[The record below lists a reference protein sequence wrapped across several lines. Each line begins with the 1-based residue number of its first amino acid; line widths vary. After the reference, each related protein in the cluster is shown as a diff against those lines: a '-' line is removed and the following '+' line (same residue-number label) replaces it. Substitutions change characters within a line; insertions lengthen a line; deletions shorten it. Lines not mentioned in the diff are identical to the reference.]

1 MAREKETRRAKT
13 KARILLVEDHAMVRF
28 GLTQLINQQADLAVC
43 GEADSVPGALEAVA
57 TLKPDL
63 AIVDLTLKG
72 SNGLEL
78 IKTLAAQYPKL
89 SVLVV
94 SMHDESLNAELALHA
109 GAKGYIMK
117 EEAIEKMLVAL
128 RRVLSGKIYL
138 SDNITLKLLQKQIS
152 GRKEI
157 KATPV
162 ELLGRPG
169 PLGIDAPPAYDTDF
183 YLRLLA
189 RSVETLLAPF
199 GYEEDAVLDWLRG
212 RSTAPKRNSPR
223 PLVDES
229 TPRFVRTG
237 RLLASK
243 LAP

>member
-1 MAREKETRRAKT
+1 
-13 KARILLVEDHAMVRF
+13 MVRF

-43 GEADSVPGALEAVA
+43 GEADSVPEALEAVA
-57 TLKPDL
+57 NLKPDL

-94 SMHDESLNAELALHA
+94 SMHDESFNAELALHA

-162 ELLGRPG
+162 ELLSHRELQVFQLIGEWRQTHEIAKQ
-169 PLGIDAPPAYDTDF
+169 LHLSIKTVEYYHHRIKEKLD
-183 YLRLLA
+183 LRNATELRHYA
-189 RSVETLLAPF
+189 T
-199 GYEEDAVLDWLRG
+199 DWLQR
-212 RSTAPKRNSPR
+212 KRK
-223 PLVDES
+223 
-229 TPRFVRTG
+229 G
-237 RLLASK
+237 
-243 LAP
+243 

>member
-57 TLKPDL
+57 NLKPDL

-162 ELLGRPG
+162 ELLSHRELQVFQLIGEWRQTHEIAKQ
-169 PLGIDAPPAYDTDF
+169 LHLSIKTVEYYHHRIKEKLD
-183 YLRLLA
+183 LRNATELRHYA
-189 RSVETLLAPF
+189 T
-199 GYEEDAVLDWLRG
+199 DWLQR
-212 RSTAPKRNSPR
+212 KRK
-223 PLVDES
+223 
-229 TPRFVRTG
+229 G
-237 RLLASK
+237 
-243 LAP
+243 

>member
-57 TLKPDL
+57 NLKPDL

-94 SMHDESLNAELALHA
+94 SMHDESFNAELALHA

-162 ELLGRPG
+162 ELLSHRELQVFQLIGEWRQTHEIAKQ
-169 PLGIDAPPAYDTDF
+169 LHLSIKTVEYYHHRIKEKLD
-183 YLRLLA
+183 LRNATELRHYA
-189 RSVETLLAPF
+189 T
-199 GYEEDAVLDWLRG
+199 DWLQR
-212 RSTAPKRNSPR
+212 KRK
-223 PLVDES
+223 
-229 TPRFVRTG
+229 G
-237 RLLASK
+237 
-243 LAP
+243 

>member
-94 SMHDESLNAELALHA
+94 SMHDESFNAELALHA

-162 ELLGRPG
+162 ELLSHRELQVFQLIGEWRQTHEIAKQ
-169 PLGIDAPPAYDTDF
+169 LHLSIKTVEYYHHRIKEKLD
-183 YLRLLA
+183 LRNATELRHYA
-189 RSVETLLAPF
+189 T
-199 GYEEDAVLDWLRG
+199 DWLQR
-212 RSTAPKRNSPR
+212 KRK
-223 PLVDES
+223 
-229 TPRFVRTG
+229 G
-237 RLLASK
+237 
-243 LAP
+243 